1 MLELLEVE
9 ILIYTIT
16 LNTEESVAGKGI
28 DISLVLKRLGI
39 DSIATGVTTD
49 EQKVKDELAKENVES
64 HFIVSD
70 SDTISAKTQQA
81 LLDYLKENLKMGDIV
96 VIAGQFAK
104 GIDPAYLTD
113 LAALA
118 NKKMSHLIIDVPYD
132 TVIDVL
138 AYHPLLIKPNESEL
152 KQWFG
157 KEGETLTTKQLI
169 DLAHDLVVKG
179 TDHVL
184 LSLGANGAA
193 IVNLM
198 HAYMAHAPEVDVVDP
213 AGAGEALLATFIA
226 GIVKNQMPVTN
237 LANSIAAAADTVQ
250 SKRLTTFETTPDL
263 QREIIARKL
272 TFEEAE

>member
-39 DSIATGVTTD
+39 DSIATGITTD